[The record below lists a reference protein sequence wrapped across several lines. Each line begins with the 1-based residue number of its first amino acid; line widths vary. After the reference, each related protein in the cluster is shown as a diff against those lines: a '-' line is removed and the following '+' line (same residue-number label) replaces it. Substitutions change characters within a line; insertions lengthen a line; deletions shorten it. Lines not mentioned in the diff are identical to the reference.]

1 MGMQVE
7 ASEGAV
13 RLWGPTGPEQLSEG
27 EFFSYNPPPWVSYDS
42 NFAIYVSRS
51 RRSNTQ
57 LSDHLLF
64 QSLHHKPYS
73 CMMSRVMVVGRHVSV
88 HL

>member
-1 MGMQVE
+1 MQSACGVPLAQSSYLK
-7 ASEGAV
+7 ASSLA
-13 RLWGPTGPEQLSEG
+13 TT
-27 EFFSYNPPPWVSYDS
+27 PPPWVSYDS

-73 CMMSRVMVVGRHVSV
+73 CMMSRVMVVGRHVFV